1 MSFES
6 SGFQNNVEDG
16 KKPSLDSKEHTPSPG
31 LLNEYVELVWG
42 NVERL
47 KGFSEKNSVEQAFLA
62 ADVFRKEVVPFE
74 LFVDVLVSEIPNSET
89 LGREFKA
96 SADQSVVNKVDTIV
110 VQFNTWRQEVLQ
122 ERKKTG
128 SSIKLTPEECD
139 KALVFLGMVRSVI
152 AG

>member
-16 KKPSLDSKEHTPSPG
+16 KKPSLESKEHIPSPG

-42 NVERL
+42 NVDRL
-47 KGFSEKNSVEQAFLA
+47 KDFSEKNSVEQAFLA
-62 ADVFRKEVVPFE
+62 ADVFRKEIVPFE
-74 LFVDVLVSEIPNSET
+74 LFVDVLVSEIPDSET

-96 SADQSVVNKVDTIV
+96 SADQSVVSEVDGIV
-110 VQFNTWRQEVLQ
+110 DDFNAWRQEILQ

-128 SSIKLTPEECD
+128 SSIKLTPEECG
-139 KALVFLGMVRSVI
+139 KALVFLGKVRSAIVR
-152 AG
+152 

>member
-1 MSFES
+1 M
-6 SGFQNNVEDG
+6 
-16 KKPSLDSKEHTPSPG
+16 
-31 LLNEYVELVWG
+31 WG

-74 LFVDVLVSEIPNSET
+74 LFVDVLVSEIPDSET